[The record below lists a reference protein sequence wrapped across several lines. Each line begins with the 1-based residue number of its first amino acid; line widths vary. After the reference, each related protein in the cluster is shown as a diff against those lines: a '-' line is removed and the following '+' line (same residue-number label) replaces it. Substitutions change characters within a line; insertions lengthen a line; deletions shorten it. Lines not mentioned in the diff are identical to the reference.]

1 MEDILSKLNDRQ
13 REAVTLTEGP
23 LLVVAGAGSGKTR
36 ALTHRI
42 AHLIRNNGVKPWNIL
57 AVTFTNKAAGEML
70 KRVFK
75 LLHPEDAYLA
85 DSKDFNQANL
95 RNYDLPSIGTFH
107 SICVKILRKEVHLLG
122 YETGFTIYDDTDSE
136 ILAKQVM
143 RDLGM
148 DTTKTNPRA
157 VLSHISGAKNQLI
170 DPEEYG
176 NKYANNYFSEK
187 VAQVYK
193 LYQKRLKQNQAMDFD
208 DLIMQTVVLLKQFP
222 ETLEKYWEKF
232 RYILV
237 DEYQDT
243 NHAQYTLVKMLAD
256 RYRNICVV
264 GDSDQSIY
272 SWRGAN
278 MQNILDFE
286 KDYPDAKV
294 VLLEQNYRSTPVI
307 LDAAHNVIVKNK
319 TRKEKKMW
327 TDKQGGERI
336 KIWTARDER
345 DEAEMIAREIE
356 NRIRGHESPD
366 FRDFTVLYRT
376 NAQSRVIEEVFMR
389 YGIPYRI
396 IGGIKFYQ
404 RKEIKDLVA
413 YLRVVH
419 NPQDTV
425 SMLRIINVP
434 ARNIGAK
441 TIETIQDYSARHQM
455 GFWDVL
461 QNIDELADEIGE
473 TKITV
478 LKKFKKLISDAK
490 TSAPTMT
497 ASGVIKDLIVTS
509 GYKDFL
515 LDGSEEG
522 QIRYEN
528 VLELISVASKYDALE
543 PGLSLATFLEEVA
556 LISDL
561 DTLDERNNAVT
572 MMTLHGAKGLE
583 FPCVFICGLEE
594 GIFPHSRSLFDP
606 QEMEEE
612 RRLMYVGMTRAIDD
626 LFLLNSEHRLLYGD
640 VKANSP
646 SRFLLDL
653 PENLIERQGV
663 GGRKHSTAGMFDPI
677 GEKPIPT
684 EVEDGVAIDL
694 GVGDRVMHK
703 FFGEGIVVELVGG
716 VVTVAFSDPKYGVKK
731 LAVHVAPMDRI

>member
-1 MEDILSKLNDRQ
+1 
-13 REAVTLTEGP
+13 
-23 LLVVAGAGSGKTR
+23 
-36 ALTHRI
+36 
-42 AHLIRNNGVKPWNIL
+42 
-57 AVTFTNKAAGEML
+57 ML
-70 KRVFK
+70 KRVFR
-75 LLHPEDAYLA
+75 LLHPEDAFLNEG
-85 DSKDFNQANL
+85 KDFNQANL
-95 RNYDLPSIGTFH
+95 RNYDLPAIGTFH
-107 SICVKILRKEVHLLG
+107 SICVRILRKEAQLLG

-136 ILAKQVM
+136 VLTKQVM
-143 RDLGM
+143 KDLGM
-148 DTTKTNPRA
+148 DSTKTNPRA

-170 DPEEYG
+170 SPEDYE

-193 LYQKRLKQNQAMDFD
+193 IYQKRLKQNQAMDFD
-208 DLIMQTVVLLKQFP
+208 DLIMQVVTLFKEFP
-222 ETLEKYWEKF
+222 EVLAKYQEKF
-232 RYILV
+232 KYILV

-243 NHAQYTLVKMLAD
+243 NHAQYLLVKMLSEK
-256 RYRNICVV
+256 YRNICVV

-327 TDKQGGERI
+327 TDKQGGG
-336 KIWTARDER
+336 KIRVWTARDER

-356 NRIRGHESPD
+356 NHIRGHESPD
-366 FRDFTVLYRT
+366 YRGFTVLYRM

-413 YLRVVH
+413 YLRVIF

-425 SMLRIINVP
+425 SMLRIINIP

-441 TIETIQDYSARHQM
+441 TIETIQEYSARHQM

-461 QNIDELADEIGE
+461 EYIDELGGEIGD
-473 TKITV
+473 TKIAV
-478 LKKFKKLISDAK
+478 LKRFKKLIADAR
-490 TSAPTMT
+490 TGAAGLTV
-497 ASGVIKDLIVTS
+497 SGVIKNIIMES

-543 PGLSLATFLEEVA
+543 PGISLATFLEEVA

-561 DTLDERNNAVT
+561 DSMDERNNAVT

-653 PENLIERQGV
+653 PGELVDVIGSR
-663 GGRKHSTAGMFDPI
+663 GRKHAFEGAFDPF

-684 EVEDGVAIDL
+684 EVEDGVAIEL

-703 FFGEGIVVELVGG
+703 IFGEGIVVELVGG
-716 VVTVAFSDPKYGVKK
+716 VVTVAFGDPKYGVKK
-731 LAVHVAPMDRI
+731 LAVHVAPMERI